1 MKMNEEIR
9 TLQYL
14 IADLTKKT
22 ADASKEFDTG
32 NIMLEDVEELRPTRE
47 MASNK
52 ENIDGRIS
60 TRCCNLCP
68 NNSHAKTLPFP
79 ALICHARKQLDMIEV
94 NYNLAMNLL
103 TARLRIKC

>member
-22 ADASKEFDTG
+22 LDASKESETG
-32 NIMLEDVEELRPTRE
+32 RIMLDDVEELRPTRE

-52 ENIDGRIS
+52 ENINGRMR
-60 TRCCNLCP
+60 TRCRNLCP
-68 NNSHAKTLPFP
+68 INSHAKTSYLPCFDLL
-79 ALICHARKQLDMIEV
+79 LILKANR
-94 NYNLAMNLL
+94 YN
-103 TARLRIKC
+103 

>member
-22 ADASKEFDTG
+22 SDASKEFETG
-32 NIMLEDVEELRPTRE
+32 KIMLDDVEELRPTRE

-52 ENIDGRIS
+52 ENINGR
-60 TRCCNLCP
+60 
-68 NNSHAKTLPFP
+68 
-79 ALICHARKQLDMIEV
+79 M
-94 NYNLAMNLL
+94 
-103 TARLRIKC
+103 

>member
-22 ADASKEFDTG
+22 SDASKEFETG
-32 NIMLEDVEELRPTRE
+32 KIMLDDVEELRPTRE

-52 ENIDGRIS
+52 ENIKGR
-60 TRCCNLCP
+60 
-68 NNSHAKTLPFP
+68 
-79 ALICHARKQLDMIEV
+79 M
-94 NYNLAMNLL
+94 
-103 TARLRIKC
+103 